1 MALTNGNILIGT
13 SNQGIKLFDA
23 KTSDYKDI
31 LTYNTD
37 KTEIFARNFVQI
49 NEDECWIATESGIF
63 IYHMKS
69 GHVIN
74 LHKDYNNPY
83 SISDNAVYTFCKD
96 KEGGIWAGTYFG
108 GINYYPK
115 QSLTFQKYLS

>member
-1 MALTNGNILIGT
+1 MLRNQESLFIQLAQDNI
-13 SNQGIKLFDA
+13 
-23 KTSDYKDI
+23 
-31 LTYNTD
+31 
-37 KTEIFARNFVQI
+37 
-49 NEDECWIATESGIF
+49 
-63 IYHMKS
+63 
-69 GHVIN
+69 IN

-115 QSLTFQKYLS
+115 HSLTFQKYFPEKGANSLSGNVVREIHEDMYGNLWIGTEDAGINKFDTVNRIVHAF